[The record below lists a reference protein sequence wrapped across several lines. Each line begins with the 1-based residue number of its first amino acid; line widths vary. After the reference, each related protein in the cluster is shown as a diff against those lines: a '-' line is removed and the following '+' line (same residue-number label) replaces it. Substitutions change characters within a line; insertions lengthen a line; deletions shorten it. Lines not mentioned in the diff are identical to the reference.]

1 MLQSKITTPINQHLW
16 LHETYM
22 MLSENTTPIKNISK
36 SKHHMHIIDIPQ
48 FIKSY
53 ITKREISL
61 FDEDIEK
68 YKAQLTANIKG
79 KSVLVIGGA
88 GTIGSSYIKAI
99 LHFQPAKLYVV
110 DTNENG
116 LTELTRDLRS
126 IEGQYVPS
134 DYKTY
139 PMNFGDNVFR
149 KMFVN
154 EGPFDVVANFAAH
167 KHVRSE
173 KDHYSIEAM
182 IDNNVFKAKE
192 FLDLLT
198 AHKPKHFFCVSTDKA
213 ANPVNVMGASKKLM
227 EEVIMAYSNE
237 IKITTARFANVAFS
251 NGSLLDGYIQRIF
264 KKQPISCPSDVK
276 RFFVSPQESGQI
288 CMLAC
293 ILGESGEI
301 YFPKLKDD
309 QMVNFKEI
317 TIDFFK
323 EMVIPM
329 VECVSEDEAKQK
341 ASQMSIEDPHP
352 VYFFESDTSGE
363 KLYEEFYTST
373 DELDMVKYRGMGV
386 IKNAAKP
393 SIAQVSD
400 CILDLKSLMQSD
412 GYDKSSIVALMKK
425 YLPDFDHI
433 ETGKSL
439 DQKM

>member
-1 MLQSKITTPINQHLW
+1 
-16 LHETYM
+16 
-22 MLSENTTPIKNISK
+22 
-36 SKHHMHIIDIPQ
+36 MHIIDIPQ
-48 FIKSY
+48 FIKTH
-53 ITKREISL
+53 ITKRETSL
-61 FDEDIEK
+61 FENDIVQHKE
-68 YKAQLTANIKG
+68 QLSANIKG

-99 LHFQPAKLYVV
+99 LNFEPAKLYVV

-126 IEGQYVPS
+126 NHRQYIPE

-139 PMNFGDNVFR
+139 PMNFGDEVFK

-154 EGPFDVVANFAAH
+154 EGPFHIVANFAAH

-173 KDHYSIEAM
+173 KDQYSIEAM
-182 IDNNVFKAKE
+182 IDNNVFKAKV

-198 AHKPKHFFCVSTDKA
+198 THKPDHFFCVSTDKA

-227 EEVIMAYSNE
+227 EEVIMAYSND

-251 NGSLLDGYIQRIF
+251 NGSLLDGYIQRLF

-276 RFFVSPQESGQI
+276 RFFVSPEESGQI

-293 ILGESGEI
+293 ILGNSGEI
-301 YFPKLKDD
+301 YFPKLEEDK
-309 QMVNFKEI
+309 MVNFKDI
-317 TIDFFK
+317 TIDFFR
-323 EMVIPM
+323 EMNIST
-329 VECVSEDEAKQK
+329 VECLSEKEARNIS
-341 ASQMSIEDPHP
+341 AAMSIQDPHP

-363 KLYEEFYTST
+363 KLYEEFFTEK
-373 DELDMVKYRGMGV
+373 DEVDLVNYEGMGV
-386 IKNAAKP
+386 IKNAVKP
-393 SIAQVSD
+393 SINQIEHCIGELKMLLNSD
-400 CILDLKSLMQSD
+400 T
-412 GYDKSSIVALMKK
+412 YDKSDIVKLMKK
-425 YLPDFDHI
+425 HLPDFEHI